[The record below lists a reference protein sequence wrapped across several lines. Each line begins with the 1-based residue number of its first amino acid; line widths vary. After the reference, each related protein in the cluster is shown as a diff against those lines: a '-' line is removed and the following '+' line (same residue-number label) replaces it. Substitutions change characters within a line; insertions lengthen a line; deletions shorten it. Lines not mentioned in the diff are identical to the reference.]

1 MKWFCSEYS
10 GKDMGEGGR
19 DDRRWVMI
27 MYGAGCE
34 SWNGI
39 CYSGRVLLPTYVY
52 AWSFISVIKDSSRCL
67 RKAPVKGEKRYIL
80 LTEGPQ
86 GRSCSA
92 LGACVEHWALPTRAF
107 FLFKVVDVGRI
118 DCEVGDNW
126 LGESSKKSLLI
137 LRERHTREKAF
148 FFPWV
153 WSLLDMITGALAAIL
168 WLWGGRR
175 PKNQVRTKWVW

>member
-1 MKWFCSEYS
+1 
-10 GKDMGEGGR
+10 
-19 DDRRWVMI
+19 
-27 MYGAGCE
+27 
-34 SWNGI
+34 
-39 CYSGRVLLPTYVY
+39 
-52 AWSFISVIKDSSRCL
+52 
-67 RKAPVKGEKRYIL
+67 
-80 LTEGPQ
+80 
-86 GRSCSA
+86 
-92 LGACVEHWALPTRAF
+92 LPTRAF

-168 WLWGGRR
+168 
-175 PKNQVRTKWVW
+175 